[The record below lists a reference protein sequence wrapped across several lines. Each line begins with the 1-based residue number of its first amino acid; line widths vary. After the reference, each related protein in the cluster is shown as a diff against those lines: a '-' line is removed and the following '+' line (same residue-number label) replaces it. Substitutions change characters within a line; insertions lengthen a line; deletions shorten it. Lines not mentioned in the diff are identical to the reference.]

1 MSRFLTPI
9 MILDGKVPE
18 DFGISKISGSSMT
31 IPGQGSDLAQIIA
44 SVVKLPPID
53 ERSFD
58 VSSDGTLDPRA
69 LQLKTDL
76 DALYLAEQRNA
87 GLDARERQKARENA
101 GTKVDQAHEDKDDKP
116 SEENEDK

>member
-18 DFGISKISGSSMT
+18 DFGISKISGSSLT

-53 ERSFD
+53 ERTFD
-58 VSSDGTLDPRA
+58 VSSDGTMDPRA
-69 LQLKTDL
+69 LQVKTDL
-76 DALYLAEQRNA
+76 DALYPAEQRNA

-101 GTKVDQAHEDKDDKP
+101 GTKEVQAPEDKDDKP